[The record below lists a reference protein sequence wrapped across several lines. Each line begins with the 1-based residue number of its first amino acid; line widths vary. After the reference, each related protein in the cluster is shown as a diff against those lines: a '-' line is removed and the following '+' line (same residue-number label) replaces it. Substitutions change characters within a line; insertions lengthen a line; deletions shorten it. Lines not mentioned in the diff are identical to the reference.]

1 MKKTNPYPRAILA
14 LAALALLVCGI
25 FLYRATSP
33 SPEPADDLTA
43 TVRKDT
49 GEETKAVPALPTKAP
64 RDPDGIRY
72 HSQYDG
78 LSLKLSMH
86 EVALFDKH
94 GKEQI
99 ERLNPPA
106 TPATLAQRI
115 AELEAPMG
123 VMPVAYLEDEEE
135 TPSARRIVTRDI
147 RVKMPQDQAQ
157 AVARKH
163 GLTIKELPSYA
174 PDWVVFSAEKALD
187 ALAKIDGVRGDS
199 EVESADVLLAVQQSP
214 KALPNDPLVGDQWH
228 IKTSNGAAAGTD
240 VNVETVWK
248 YGETGGL
255 RGTGIKIGIVDDG
268 LQHAHPDLTQNA
280 DTENDRDWN
289 GNDNDASPGPGDA
302 HGTACA
308 GVAGARGNN
317 NLGVTGTA
325 PEASLVG
332 LRLIAGPSSDNQEA
346 QAMSHLPDLMPIS
359 SNSWGPFDSGVG
371 LDKAGP
377 LTLAAFANATTNGRN
392 GKGTIFVWAGG
403 NGGARSDNSNY
414 DGYANQIHTIAVGA
428 VDSAGNRS
436 FYSEPGANLVITA
449 PSDGGALGIT
459 TVDLTGANGYNNS
472 AGAAGD
478 YTNDFGGTSSATPA
492 VSGIIALMLEANP
505 DLGWRDVQAIL
516 IRSAKKI
523 KPSDPD
529 WVDNGAGLHFN
540 HNFGPGLIDAA
551 AAVDLARTW
560 TNLGPQTALASN
572 KPGLSVAIPNNNST
586 GAEILFDLPASNI
599 ITEHATVRLTIDHSA
614 RGDLEI
620 SLTSPSGTVSRL
632 AELRNDINDNYT
644 DFTMSSVR
652 NWGENSSGVWTL
664 KIADR
669 RSGANTNGGTVRAAE
684 LTVYGVF
691 APPVNTP
698 PTVRITSP
706 EAGSVF
712 SPNVGYTVKVDA
724 SDVDIDSNPD
734 VVAKVDLY
742 ENGILVGTRT
752 QAPYDFPRNPA
763 IGFYEYIAKATDS
776 EDLEGE
782 SAPVFVVVRNQT
794 PVIASAVLNAG
805 SQANDDVPLTVT
817 SVEATDPESDPITLS
832 YKWEFS
838 VDEEIYTDS
847 GLTGATLAPDPDHS
861 GKLWRCVITAS
872 DGNTESQPFVTA
884 SVNLLDRPSGL
895 PIRPGA
901 DYTYQSGLVLKGDTL
916 VINRQAIIHEFS
928 QGPGGGTSE
937 WIEILTLQQGSLD
950 GWTLNDRT
958 GNSLRF
964 ASDTWANIPAGTLI
978 VVYNGA
984 QPKDP
989 LLPAN
994 SSDPASGAMVVSSFD
1009 TEFFALASQW
1019 PTLDNLGDS
1028 IYLRNGEGLTVHEV
1042 SYGNSVFAN
1051 PNVGRV
1057 ASGEAAY
1064 FAGQS
1069 DTGASLSNEWLT
1081 TTGATAR
1088 TATFSAAAPKAIF
1101 PGAIFTNGQYRQ
1113 DFDISPGAQGTFFPT
1128 GWSGYSVSIAN
1139 TQTTNFDE
1147 LLIPTSSLL
1156 LGGGVFNFNSR
1167 IGILGGSTSGGGSRF
1182 DPGFIALAL
1191 DNTRNLSG
1199 LKVSYDIIKTVEQP
1213 NSRSMLVDL
1222 QYTTGN
1228 PENTGTAWLSVPGT
1242 THITGTLPAGTITR
1256 LNNVSLPA
1264 IFQDRQS
1271 PIYLRWY
1278 YRTNPNNGG
1287 AGVRDAIAIDNVVI
1301 SSDSS
1306 PNIFLSL
1313 ALSPS
1318 VISETDGPNASI
1330 GTVTINQPL
1339 SIPLT
1344 VGITSSDT
1352 GEATVPSSVIIPAGQ
1367 LSATFPIAAFD
1378 DIFADG
1384 TQTSTIA
1391 VSAPGFLNVSSVITV
1406 LDNEPMEIG
1415 VTPARANNTGNAE
1428 FVSRIREGRL
1438 TEPATFRLS
1447 DSSILPE
1454 GLSLNTATGLI
1465 SGTISPDAALGSY
1478 TVVIERRNVIGGF
1491 TSQTLV
1497 IIVSESAA
1505 LSYSEWVG
1513 SSGVSDL
1520 SVDGDPDL
1528 DFLPNLVEYA
1538 LGSLPGQFDN
1548 PSPIVSDRDGGSM
1561 GITYT
1566 KSKDVKEVILVV
1578 EWSTS
1583 LEENSWQ
1590 TDGVT
1595 HEILADG
1602 VSSQTIRSSITIDPT
1617 QPAKFMRLHASLPV
1631 LD

>member
-1 MKKTNPYPRAILA
+1 MKNTNHSPRAILI
-14 LAALALLVCGI
+14 LAVLALLVCGI
-25 FLYRATSP
+25 FLYRAASTGTRP
-33 SPEPADDLTA
+33 GGDLPASESLGAGTESNA
-43 TVRKDT
+43 APVL
-49 GEETKAVPALPTKAP
+49 PAKAP
-64 RDPDGIRY
+64 RDPDAIRY
-72 HSQYDG
+72 RNQHDG
-78 LSLKLSMH
+78 LSLRLSMH
-86 EVALFDKH
+86 EVALFDEH

-106 TPATLAQRI
+106 TPATLAKRI

-123 VMPVAYLEDEEE
+123 VMPIAYLEDEEE
-135 TPSARRIVTRDI
+135 TPTTRRIVTRDI

-174 PDWVVFSAEKALD
+174 PEWVVFSADKALD
-187 ALAKIDGVRGDS
+187 ALAKIEGVRSDS
-199 EVESADVLLAVQQSP
+199 EVEAADVLLAFQQSP

-240 VNVETVWK
+240 VNVESVWK

-346 QAMSHLPDLMPIS
+346 QAMSHLPNLMPIS

-403 NGGARSDNSNY
+403 NGGARNDNSNY

-669 RSGANTNGGTVRAAE
+669 RSGANTNGGTIRAAE

-691 APPVNTP
+691 APPVNPP

-724 SDVDIDSNPD
+724 TDLDIDSNPD

-742 ENGILVGTRT
+742 ENGTLVGTRT

-763 IGFYEYIAKATDS
+763 IGFYEYVAKATDS

-794 PVIASAVLNAG
+794 PVISSAVLNAG

-817 SVEATDPESDPITLS
+817 SVVATDPESDPITLS
-832 YKWEFS
+832 YNWEFS
-838 VDEEIYTDS
+838 VDEENYTDS
-847 GLTGATLAPDPDHS
+847 GLTGVTLAPDPDHS

-872 DGNTESQPFVTA
+872 DSNTDSQPFVTA
-884 SVNLLDRPSGL
+884 AVNLLDRPSGL
-895 PIRPGA
+895 PVRPGSG
-901 DYTYQSGLVLKGDTL
+901 YTYQSGLVLRGDTL
-916 VINRQAIIHEFS
+916 VINRQAVIHEFS
-928 QGPGGGTSE
+928 QGPAGGTSE
-937 WIEILTLQQGSLD
+937 WIEILTLQQGSLA
-950 GWTLNDRT
+950 GWTINDRS

-964 ASDTWANIPAGTLI
+964 ASEIWENIPAGTLI

-1009 TEFFALASQW
+1009 TGFFALASQW
-1019 PTLDNLGDS
+1019 PTLDNVGDS
-1028 IYLRNGEGLTVHEV
+1028 IFLRNGEGLTVHEV
-1042 SYGNSVFAN
+1042 SFGNSIFAE

-1081 TTGATAR
+1081 TTGARAR
-1088 TATFSAAAPKAIF
+1088 TASFSLAEPKAIF

-1113 DFDISPGAQGTFFPT
+1113 DFNTSPGAQGTLFPT
-1128 GWSGYSVSIAN
+1128 GWSGYTVSIAN
-1139 TQTTNFDE
+1139 TQTINFDE
-1147 LLIPTSSLL
+1147 LLIPTSQELSRGGLFNFGSRAGMIGGTSA
-1156 LGGGVFNFNSR
+1156 GGGN
-1167 IGILGGSTSGGGSRF
+1167 RF

-1191 DNTRNLSG
+1191 DNTRNLTG
-1199 LKVSYDIIKTVEQP
+1199 LQVSYEIVKIIEQV
-1213 NSRSMLVDL
+1213 NSRNMLVDL

-1228 PENTGTAWLSVPGT
+1228 PVNTGTAWNTIPGT
-1242 THITGTLPAGTITR
+1242 THFTGTLPAGTITR
-1256 LNNVSLPA
+1256 FNNVPLPS
-1264 IFQDRQS
+1264 IFENRQS

-1287 AGVRDAIAIDNVVI
+1287 AGTYDAIAFDNVVI

-1313 ALSPS
+1313 SLSPS
-1318 VISETDGPNASI
+1318 VISETGGANASV
-1330 GTVTINQPL
+1330 GTVSINQPL
-1339 SIPLT
+1339 SVPLT

-1415 VTPARANNTGNAE
+1415 VTPARVNNTGNAE

-1438 TEPATFRLS
+1438 TELATFRLS
-1447 DSSILPE
+1447 DSSVLPK
-1454 GLSLNTATGLI
+1454 GLSLDTETGLI
-1465 SGTISPDAALGSY
+1465 SGTISPDADLGSY

-1491 TSQTLV
+1491 TSQTIV
-1497 IIVSESAA
+1497 IVVSESSA
-1505 LSYSEWVG
+1505 LSYSEWIG

-1520 SVDGDPDL
+1520 TVDGDPDG
-1528 DFLPNLVEYA
+1528 DFIPNLVEYA
-1538 LGSLPGQFDN
+1538 LGSLPGHFDN
-1548 PSPIVSDRDGGSM
+1548 LSPIVSDHDSDSIW
-1561 GITYT
+1561 ITYT
-1566 KSKDVKEVILVV
+1566 KSNDVKDVTMVV
-1578 EWSTS
+1578 QWSSS
-1583 LEENSWQ
+1583 LEEGSWQ

-1595 HEILADG
+1595 HQIMADG
-1602 VSSQTIRSSITIDPT
+1602 VSSQTIRSSITIDPAH
-1617 QPAKFMRLHASLPV
+1617 PAKFMRLHASLPE
-1631 LD
+1631 LK